1 MVIHMIAAMASNRVI
16 GNQNQLPRHYPEDF
30 KHFKELTNGK
40 IVVMGRSTYLSIGK
54 PLPNRRNIVLTSTAI
69 EGLETFPSID
79 SLLETLKKEWIKE
92 IWVIWWQSIYQQFLG
107 RTDFIHLTYIKQAYE
122 GDAHF
127 PVFENEFTEIDRETH
142 EEMDFVTYKKK

>member
-1 MVIHMIAAMASNRVI
+1 MIAAMASNRVI

-79 SLLETLKKEWIKE
+79 SLLETLKKE
-92 IWVIWWQSIYQQFLG
+92 
-107 RTDFIHLTYIKQAYE
+107 
-122 GDAHF
+122 
-127 PVFENEFTEIDRETH
+127 
-142 EEMDFVTYKKK
+142 